1 MFFRKD
7 KENQEKEE
15 VKTSEEQYSGELK
28 VLETRII
35 DSSLPEEV
43 KKVLL
48 KELEKIKY
56 ISTSSAEYTIGL
68 NYINYVLELPWDII
82 TQDNLDLKH
91 AKEILDEDH
100 YGLDDVKERIL
111 EFLAI
116 RQLRSRKKVK
126 ILVVDDE
133 KITCLNLK
141 HVLEKEGY
149 EVEYSLN
156 GAEAI
161 HKIDNNKYDLV
172 ITDLKMQDVDGF
184 ELLDYVK
191 KKDKNI
197 EVIIITGYATVS
209 SAVSALKK
217 GSYHFLSKPLELTEV
232 RNTVKNALNKRM
244 VRLDPRGPILCF
256 VGPPGTGKTS
266 LGLSIARSLGRKFVR
281 ISLAG
286 VKDEAQIRG
295 HRRSYVGALP
305 GRIIQEIKNC
315 GSKNPVF
322 MLDELDKVSQDF
334 KGDPSAPLLEVLD
347 PEQNKAFVDHYLE
360 IPFDLSKVMFI
371 ATANTLETIPGPL
384 LDRLEVIHLSGYTQE
399 EKLQIAKNYLIPKAV
414 EKSALGDFE
423 LEFPEQGIRY
433 LIAHYTKE
441 AGLRGLQRQIDAVCR
456 KLAKEFLLS
465 DKRQARVD
473 EQKIVELLGPPK
485 YMPLVLDAQDRVG
498 VSTALAWTPTGGE
511 ILFIEVSKMKGNNKL
526 ILTGSLGEVLKESA
540 QAAVSFF
547 KSRASEFGIPD
558 SFFATHD
565 LHIHVPA
572 GAIAKDGPSAGLAIA
587 VALYSLLLDVPCKR
601 KIAMTGEITLTG
613 RVLPVGGIKEKLL
626 AASLA
631 GVEKVIL
638 PEKNKGDLSE
648 VSEDIKKDLEIT
660 LVRDLQEALKLVV

>member
-648 VSEDIKKDLEIT
+648 VSEDIKKDLEII

>member
-1 MFFRKD
+1 M
-7 KENQEKEE
+7 
-15 VKTSEEQYSGELK
+15 
-28 VLETRII
+28 
-35 DSSLPEEV
+35 
-43 KKVLL
+43 
-48 KELEKIKY
+48 
-56 ISTSSAEYTIGL
+56 
-68 NYINYVLELPWDII
+68 
-82 TQDNLDLKH
+82 
-91 AKEILDEDH
+91 
-100 YGLDDVKERIL
+100 
-111 EFLAI
+111 
-116 RQLRSRKKVK
+116 
-126 ILVVDDE
+126 
-133 KITCLNLK
+133 
-141 HVLEKEGY
+141 
-149 EVEYSLN
+149 
-156 GAEAI
+156 
-161 HKIDNNKYDLV
+161 
-172 ITDLKMQDVDGF
+172 
-184 ELLDYVK
+184 
-191 KKDKNI
+191 
-197 EVIIITGYATVS
+197 
-209 SAVSALKK
+209 
-217 GSYHFLSKPLELTEV
+217 ELTEV

-465 DKRQARVD
+465 DKRQA
-473 EQKIVELLGPPK
+473 
-485 YMPLVLDAQDRVG
+485 
-498 VSTALAWTPTGGE
+498 
-511 ILFIEVSKMKGNNKL
+511 
-526 ILTGSLGEVLKESA
+526 
-540 QAAVSFF
+540 
-547 KSRASEFGIPD
+547 
-558 SFFATHD
+558 
-565 LHIHVPA
+565 
-572 GAIAKDGPSAGLAIA
+572 
-587 VALYSLLLDVPCKR
+587 
-601 KIAMTGEITLTG
+601 G
-613 RVLPVGGIKEKLL
+613 R
-626 AASLA
+626 
-631 GVEKVIL
+631 
-638 PEKNKGDLSE
+638 
-648 VSEDIKKDLEIT
+648 
-660 LVRDLQEALKLVV
+660 

>member
-232 RNTVKNALNKRM
+232 RNTVKSALNKRM

-648 VSEDIKKDLEIT
+648 VSEDIKKDLEII

>member
-116 RQLRSRKKVK
+116 RQLRSKKKVK

-648 VSEDIKKDLEIT
+648 VSEDIKKDLEII